1 MDQSTEKRDDSIEGE
16 PLAEDFWEETERD
29 PDPEDIEPEPEWIE
43 NPEQE
48 SFLEDEIPSEEP
60 EPEPESES
68 GPAPVSSNTP
78 AVIIPVNV
86 AGGLAGIPFMKRLN
100 VQFALIMTVILAV
113 SMGLS
118 GFINYQVERSK
129 QLKDSREANFTLAVN
144 VGGQVDQ
151 YLNNTINTVKTTLN
165 AVDFQTMAES
175 DRQMTLVKILNYNLQ
190 IKNLYMTD
198 SEGKITVTTKPNQGG
213 ADVSA
218 EAWYRQGNSGFT
230 YISDVFI
237 DPTTQLPM
245 VIVSQPIENVSQGRI
260 GTAAFEFRL
269 DSLNRMTKDSGVG
282 KTGLIYIVD
291 KRGNL
296 VTHKDFENKV
306 QTQADFKNVEGV
318 KAVLEALPSDKL
330 MADPAFNI
338 DTVAATNQYKDGDGN
353 AVVGGYAK
361 IPKLGWSVV
370 AEEQTSEVIGGIK
383 ASLIR
388 MLISMVIFIGVGIA
402 VSIFAAQRFTR
413 PILGMVGSAQRIKDG
428 DLTAVVVVD
437 SENEMGILQ
446 SAFQEMVHSLS
457 ELIQSVN
464 LSTGMIKEVSQ
475 ELNHNAELT
484 AEASQH
490 ISGIIEKV
498 AQGTQG
504 QIVNVEQGKAAI
516 TQMAVSLKG
525 VEENSQ
531 VMLKSSE
538 KASAMAQD
546 GSRNVDK
553 IVGIMDSI
561 NRIVSN
567 TSNLVENLNTHIGE
581 IGVIVDFIKKISN
594 QTNLLALNASIE
606 AARAGEHGRGFTVV
620 ANEVKN
626 LADQSKN
633 ASEEISKK
641 ITDIQKETHSIV
653 TSMGQSI
660 QDIQKETRV
669 VHETADSF
677 MNIIQ
682 ESQAVTHEIRTF
694 TESLKELSSGMDSV
708 ESSIREIMEV
718 SEETSSEAQ
727 NVLANVQE
735 QNAAIHHITES
746 IDGLVMM
753 SGELEEVVSK
763 FKV

>member
-1 MDQSTEKRDDSIEGE
+1 MNLKTEQRNDSDDRE
-16 PLAEDFWEETERD
+16 PLAEDFWEEIGPD
-29 PDPEDIEPEPEWIE
+29 PDSPDADNEPEWIGIPAE
-43 NPEQE
+43 EEPFFDAVQ
-48 SFLEDEIPSEEP
+48 DEIK
-60 EPEPESES
+60 ESEQAADTKS
-68 GPAPVSSNTP
+68 LSEGVD
-78 AVIIPVNV
+78 V
-86 AGGLAGIPFMKRLN
+86 ASGLAAIPFQKRLN
-100 VQFALIMTVILAV
+100 VQFALIMTLILAV

-118 GFINYQVERSK
+118 GFINYQVERNK
-129 QLKDSREANFTLAVN
+129 QLQDSKDANFALAVN
-144 VGGQVDQ
+144 VGGQISQ

-165 AVDFQTMAES
+165 AVDFETMSENN
-175 DRQMTLVKILNYNLQ
+175 RQLTLIKILNYNLQ
-190 IKNLYMTD
+190 IKHIYMTD
-198 SEGKITVTTKPNQGG
+198 TAGKVSVTSKPNYLDS
-213 ADVSA
+213 DVSG
-218 EAWYRQGNSGFT
+218 EEWYKQGNSGFT

-237 DPTTQLPM
+237 DESTQMPM
-245 VIVSQPIENVSQGRI
+245 VIISQPIENVSQGRI
-260 GTAAFEFRL
+260 GTAAFELRL
-269 DSLNRMTKDSGVG
+269 DSLYRMTKDSGVG
-282 KTGLIYIVD
+282 KTGLIYVVD

-296 VTHKDFENKV
+296 VTHRDFENK
-306 QTQADFKNVEGV
+306 TQKQVDFKNIEGV
-318 KAVLEALPSDKL
+318 KAVLAAEPSDKL
-330 MADPAFNI
+330 LEDPAFST
-338 DTVAATNQYKDGDGN
+338 DSLTATNQYVDGDGIE
-353 AVVGGYAK
+353 VVGGYAK

-370 AEEQTSEVIGGIK
+370 SEQQTGEVVGGIK

-388 MLISMVIFIGVGIA
+388 MLVSMMVFIGIGIA
-402 VSIFAAQRFTR
+402 VSFLAARRFTR
-413 PILGMVGSAQRIKDG
+413 PILGLVGSAQKIKDG
-428 DLTAVVVVD
+428 DLTAVVKVD

-446 SAFQEMVHSLS
+446 SAFAEMVRSLS
-457 ELIQSVN
+457 ELIRNVN

-546 GSRNVDK
+546 GSRNVEK

-581 IGVIVDFIKKISN
+581 IGTIVDFIKKISN

-641 ITDIQKETHSIV
+641 ITDIQHETHNIV
-653 TSMGQSI
+653 SSMGQSI

-677 MNIIQ
+677 MHIIQ
-682 ESQAVTHEIRTF
+682 ESQAVTHEIRNF
-694 TESLKELSSGMDSV
+694 TESLKELTSGMDSV
-708 ESSIREIMEV
+708 ESSIKEIMEV

-746 IDGLVMM
+746 IDGLMMM
-753 SGELEEVVSK
+753 SEELEVVVAK

>member
-1 MDQSTEKRDDSIEGE
+1 MDQKKAHENETGE
-16 PLAEDFWEETERD
+16 SGPLTPEFWEDGDGQIDSELKTEPAAAD
-29 PDPEDIEPEPEWIE
+29 EDLEWIE
-43 NPEQE
+43 NPDDESLEAMEIQEEEAEPEQE
-48 SFLEDEIPSEEP
+48 
-60 EPEPESES
+60 
-68 GPAPVSSNTP
+68 A
-78 AVIIPVNV
+78 A
-86 AGGLAGIPFMKRLN
+86 AGGEDLIVVASGIAGIPFHKRLN
-100 VQFALIMTVILAV
+100 VQFAVIMTVILAV

-118 GFINYQVERSK
+118 GFINYQVERGK
-129 QLKDSREANFTLAVN
+129 ELKSSREANFALAVN
-144 VGGQVDQ
+144 AGLQVNQ

-165 AVDFQTMAES
+165 AVDFQSMTES
-175 DRQMTLVKILNYNLQ
+175 NRQLTLVKILNYNLQ
-190 IKNLYMTD
+190 IKNLYLTD
-198 SEGKITVTTKPNQGG
+198 AAGRITVTTKSNQVG
-213 ADVSA
+213 ADVSG
-218 EAWYRQGNSGFT
+218 EEWYKQGNSGFT
-230 YISDVFI
+230 YISDAFV
-237 DPTTQLPM
+237 DPDTKMPM
-245 VIVSQPIENVSQGRI
+245 VIISQPIENVSQGRI

-269 DSLNRMTKDSGVG
+269 DSIYRLTKDSGVG
-282 KTGLIYIVD
+282 KTGQIYVVD

-296 VTHKDFENKV
+296 ISHRDFENKV
-306 QTQADFKNVEGV
+306 QTQADFKGIAGV
-318 KAVLEALPSDKL
+318 AAVLKAESSDKL
-330 MADPAFNI
+330 LEDPAFKV
-338 DTVAATNQYKDGDGN
+338 DSPMGTDQYKDADGN
-353 AVVGGYAK
+353 TVVGGYAK

-370 AEEQTSEVIGGIK
+370 AEEQYSEVVGGIR
-383 ASLIR
+383 ASLAR
-388 MLISMVIFIGVGIA
+388 MLISMVVFIVIGIF
-402 VSIFAAQRFTR
+402 VSALAAKRFTR
-413 PILGMVGSAQRIKDG
+413 PILGMVSSAQRIKDG
-428 DLTAVVVVD
+428 DLTVAVAVD

-446 SAFQEMVHSLS
+446 TAFSDMVHALS
-457 ELIQSVN
+457 DLIRNVN

-475 ELNHNAELT
+475 ELNRNAELT
-484 AEASQH
+484 AEASNH

-504 QIVNVEQGKAAI
+504 QITNVEQGNAAI
-516 TQMAVSLKG
+516 TQMASNLKG
-525 VEENSQ
+525 VEEHSL
-531 VMLKSSE
+531 VMLQSSE

-546 GSRNVDK
+546 GSHNVEK
-553 IVGIMDSI
+553 IMGIMDTI

-567 TSNLVENLNTHIGE
+567 TSNLVENLNAHIGE

-626 LADQSKN
+626 LAEQSKN

-641 ITDIQKETHSIV
+641 ITDIQKETHNIV
-653 TSMGQSI
+653 SSMGQSI

-694 TESLKELSSGMDSV
+694 TESLKELSAGMNSV
-708 ESSIREIMEV
+708 ESSIQEIMEV

-753 SGELEEVVSK
+753 SGELEAVVAK

>member
-1 MDQSTEKRDDSIEGE
+1 MDQVKEQRDDIGEEE
-16 PLAEDFWEETERD
+16 PLTPDFWEETGPD
-29 PDPEDIEPEPEWIE
+29 TDPEDSEEMAWLEHPEETELPDSEAPDIEAPEPEAAV
-43 NPEQE
+43 PEQQK
-48 SFLEDEIPSEEP
+48 DEIALTP
-60 EPEPESES
+60 E
-68 GPAPVSSNTP
+68 T
-78 AVIIPVNV
+78 AVV
-86 AGGLAGIPFMKRLN
+86 ATALSGIPFMKRLN
-100 VQFALIMTVILAV
+100 VQFALIMTLILVV

-118 GFINYQVERSK
+118 GIINYQVERSK
-129 QLKDSREANFTLAVN
+129 QLQASREANFALAVN
-144 VGGQVDQ
+144 VGGQINQ

-165 AVDFQTMAES
+165 AVDFQAMTES
-175 DRQMTLVKILNYNLQ
+175 DRQLTLVKILNYNLQ

-198 SEGKITVTTKPNQGG
+198 ADGKITVTTKPNQVGTN
-213 ADVSA
+213 VSG
-218 EAWYRQGNSGFT
+218 ENWYKQGNNGFT
-230 YISDVFI
+230 YVSDAFI
-237 DPTTQLPM
+237 DPTTKMPM
-245 VIVSQPIENVSQGRI
+245 VIISQPIENVSQGRI
-260 GTAAFEFRL
+260 GTAAFELRL
-269 DSLNRMTKDSGVG
+269 DSLHRLTKDSGVG
-282 KTGLIYIVD
+282 KTGLIYVVD

-296 VTHKDFENKV
+296 ITHQDFENKV
-306 QTQADFKNVEGV
+306 QIQTDYTAIEGV
-318 KAVLEALPSDKL
+318 KAVLEAEASDKL
-330 MADPAFNI
+330 MEDPAF
-338 DTVAATNQYKDGDGN
+338 DVTSAVATNQYKDGDGN
-353 AVVGGYAK
+353 TVVGGYAK

-370 AEEQTSEVIGGIK
+370 AEEQTSEVLGGIK

-388 MLISMVIFIGVGIA
+388 MLISMVVFIAVGIA
-402 VSIFAAQRFTR
+402 VSILAAKRFTR
-413 PILGMVGSAQRIKDG
+413 PILGMVGSAQKIKDG
-428 DLTAVVVVD
+428 DLTAVVTVD
-437 SENEMGILQ
+437 SDNEMGILQ
-446 SAFQEMVHSLS
+446 AAFSEMVHSLS
-457 ELIQSVN
+457 ELIQNVN

-498 AQGTQG
+498 TQGTQN
-504 QIVNVEQGKAAI
+504 QIANVEQGKAAI
-516 TQMAVSLKG
+516 TQMASSLKG

-546 GSRNVDK
+546 GSRNVEK

-581 IGVIVDFIKKISN
+581 IGVIVDFIKKISS

-633 ASEEISKK
+633 ASEEISQK
-641 ITDIQKETHSIV
+641 INDIQRETHHIV
-653 TSMGQSI
+653 SSMGQSI

-682 ESQAVTHEIRTF
+682 ESQAVTHEIRNF
-694 TESLKELSSGMDSV
+694 TESLKELSQGMSSV
-708 ESSIREIMEV
+708 ESSIQEIMEV

-746 IDGLVMM
+746 VDGLVMM
-753 SGELEEVVSK
+753 SGELEEVVAK
-763 FKV
+763 FKI

>member
-1 MDQSTEKRDDSIEGE
+1 MDQERAQRNDFEEE
-16 PLAEDFWEETERD
+16 PLTPDFWEEGDKE
-29 PDPEDIEPEPEWIE
+29 PDSLEPDDHSEWVNQLGEEVPFLPPAMEGTEPEREPDAEKAAQFRQDQEAPPEISAAAA
-43 NPEQE
+43 N
-48 SFLEDEIPSEEP
+48 L
-60 EPEPESES
+60 
-68 GPAPVSSNTP
+68 
-78 AVIIPVNV
+78 V
-86 AGGLAGIPFMKRLN
+86 AIPFIKRLN

-118 GFINYQVERSK
+118 GIINYQVERSK
-129 QLKDSREANFTLAVN
+129 QLQATREVNFTLAVN
-144 VGGQVDQ
+144 VGEQVSQ
-151 YLNNTINTVKTTLN
+151 FLNSTINTIKTTLN
-165 AVDFQTMAES
+165 AVDLQAMTES
-175 DRQMTLVKILNYNLQ
+175 ERQMTLIKILNYNLQ

-198 SEGKITVTTKPNQGG
+198 ADGKITVTTKPNQLG
-213 ADVSA
+213 ADVTG
-218 EAWYRQGNSGFT
+218 EAWYKQGNSGFT
-230 YISDVFI
+230 YISDAYI
-237 DPTTQLPM
+237 DPATKMPM
-245 VIVSQPIENVSQGRI
+245 VLVSQPIENVSQGRI
-260 GTAAFEFRL
+260 GTAAFELRL
-269 DSLNRMTKDSGVG
+269 DSLYRLTKDAGVG

-296 VTHKDFENKV
+296 VTHRNYEAKV
-306 QTQADFKNVEGV
+306 QTQTDFKSIEAV
-318 KAVLEALPSDKL
+318 KAVLEGEASDKL
-330 MADPAFNI
+330 MADPAF
-338 DTVAATNQYKDGDGN
+338 DVSSTAATNQYTDSDGN
-353 AVVGGYAK
+353 SVVGGYAK

-370 AEEQTSEVIGGIK
+370 AEQQTSEVLGGIR

-388 MLISMVIFIGVGIA
+388 MLISMMIFIAAGIGI
-402 VSIFAAQRFTR
+402 SILAARRFTR
-413 PILGMVGSAQRIKDG
+413 PILGMVGSAQKIKDG
-428 DLTAVVVVD
+428 DLTAVVTVD
-437 SENEMGILQ
+437 SDNEMGILQ
-446 SAFQEMVHSLS
+446 SAFAEMVRSLS
-457 ELIQSVN
+457 QLISNVN

-475 ELNHNAELT
+475 ELNQNAELT

-498 AQGTQG
+498 AIGTQE
-504 QIVNVEQGKAAI
+504 QISNVEQGKGAI
-516 TQMAVSLKG
+516 MQMAASLKG

-531 VMLKSSE
+531 VMLHSSE

-546 GSRNVDK
+546 GSRNVEK

-567 TSNLVENLNTHIGE
+567 TSGLVENLNTHISE

-626 LADQSKN
+626 LAEQSKN

-641 ITDIQKETHSIV
+641 INDIQQETHNIV
-653 TSMGQSI
+653 SSMGQSI

-682 ESQAVTHEIRTF
+682 ESQAVTHEIRNF
-694 TESLKELSSGMDSV
+694 TESLKELSLGMNSV
-708 ESSIREIMEV
+708 EASIEEIMKV
-718 SEETSSEAQ
+718 SEGTSSEAQ

-753 SGELEEVVSK
+753 SGELEEVVAK